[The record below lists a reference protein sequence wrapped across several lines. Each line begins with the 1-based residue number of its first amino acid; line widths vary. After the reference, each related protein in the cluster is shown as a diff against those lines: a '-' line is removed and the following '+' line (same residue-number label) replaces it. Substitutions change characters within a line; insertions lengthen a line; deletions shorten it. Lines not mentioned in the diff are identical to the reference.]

1 MAYEDPAFISSER
14 MNLSLTPAEKQVMA
28 IAAINGVQPT
38 TFMKMLAFSAL
49 RREHGIDLDTNSQ
62 EKRRANA

>member
-1 MAYEDPAFISSER
+1 
-14 MNLSLTPAEKQVMA
+14 MNLSLTPAEKQVVKA

-49 RREHGIDLDTNSQ
+49 RREHGIDLDTFGE